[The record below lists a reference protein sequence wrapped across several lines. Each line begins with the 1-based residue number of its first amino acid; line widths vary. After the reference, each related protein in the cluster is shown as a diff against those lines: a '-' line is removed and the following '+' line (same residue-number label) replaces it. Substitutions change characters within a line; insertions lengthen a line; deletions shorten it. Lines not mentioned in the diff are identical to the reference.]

1 MFLHGGEARLHAWK
15 HFMTLFGDDPD
26 LKNTFEFND
35 MTPHEMHE
43 NLWKRTKVTYEKH
56 RDYFFKD
63 S

>member
-1 MFLHGGEARLHAWK
+1 
-15 HFMTLFGDDPD
+15 MTLFGDDPD